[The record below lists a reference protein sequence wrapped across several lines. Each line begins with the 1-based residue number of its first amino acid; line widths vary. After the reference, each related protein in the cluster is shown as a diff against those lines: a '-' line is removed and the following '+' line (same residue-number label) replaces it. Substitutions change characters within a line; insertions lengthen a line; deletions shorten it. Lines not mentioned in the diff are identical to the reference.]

1 MTNVRVVSD
10 EEAELLE
17 DCELRVHLA
26 DVCPILK
33 GLSRV
38 KRARDKAEYMRKWHE
53 QHDLDWEVQD
63 GEDVPSEEED
73 R

>member
-10 EEAELLE
+10 EEAEILE
-17 DCELRVHLA
+17 DCEIRVKLGEL
-26 DVCPILK
+26 CPILK

-38 KRARDKAEYMRKWHE
+38 KRARERAEYMRKWHE
-53 QHDLDWEVQD
+53 EHDLDTEVHD
-63 GEDVPSEEED
+63 GEVVPEEEEV